1 MYPRLAP
8 LAECDARELLGRGPR
23 AGRNPKARLKAEH
36 ERRHARIR
44 HYPWWRALGFGAK
57 LHSVQHVFEAFDTIR
72 FTMSGFSIFEGNK
85 HQHQFGLNGKLDKTA
100 TQLIF

>member
-8 LAECDARELLGRGPR
+8 LAECDARELLGRGPH

-57 LHSVQHVFEAFDTIR
+57 SQFAQSSKIRISFRMPPESGVVEVQSCEVAAHLKR
-72 FTMSGFSIFEGNK
+72 F
-85 HQHQFGLNGKLDKTA
+85 
-100 TQLIF
+100 